1 MLRKDLTFSKTVELS
16 ASPARVWEALTNP
29 ELVKK
34 YFFGTT
40 IASSWKVGEP
50 VTFTGTVN
58 GKPHVDKGVILR
70 SEPEKALSF
79 SYFSVL
85 LNLEDKEENY
95 TVITYVISRRPSEKS
110 SLRLSQSGFAD
121 EQALANS
128 VRVWDGVLQEL
139 KAVVEKP

>member
-1 MLRKDLTFSKTVELS
+1 MLRKDLTFSKTIELS
-16 ASPARVWEALTNP
+16 ASPARVWQALTSP

-40 IASSWKVGEP
+40 IASSWKAGEP
-50 VTFTGTVN
+50 VTFTGSVD

-70 SEPEKALSF
+70 AEPEKALSF

-85 LNLEDKEENY
+85 LHLEDKEENY
-95 TVITYVISRRPSEKS
+95 TVITYVISRRPSDRS
-110 SLRLSQSGFAD
+110 SLRLTQSGFAD

-128 VRVWDGVLQEL
+128 VRVWDDVLKQL
-139 KAVVEKP
+139 KEVVEKV